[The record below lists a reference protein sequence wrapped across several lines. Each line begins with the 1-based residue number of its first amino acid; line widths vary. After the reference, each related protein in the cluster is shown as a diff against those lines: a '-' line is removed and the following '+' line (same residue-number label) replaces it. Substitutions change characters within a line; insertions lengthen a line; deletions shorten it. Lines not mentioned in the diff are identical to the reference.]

1 MSIRGIG
8 APGRGIHGPTGPD
21 LYAGACRGWP
31 ALRYAPPVAATLA
44 PTYVALIRD
53 RVRTP
58 SWIVAFL
65 PPESPEPT
73 VTSLLAALRASSL
86 GLKRSAVL
94 PEAEHEGAAF
104 ELELELEL
112 PGGAGRTARLWQ
124 QPKSEALDRLH
135 LESAKHDGSG
145 TPPVTASRFV
155 LGVGL
160 KFGDDPLGDYHLQ
173 LRLLDAVAPTAVSM
187 IDVDACVTRPG
198 AWLRETAQRQTPP
211 SPKSL
216 YSIHQVF
223 EEGRPGVWLH
233 THGLHRSGV
242 IELEMLDVPEGQA
255 LAMAQ
260 LINVVAPLFIERGV
274 PEVDEVFEAGRA
286 LPLFWRPWERCVARL
301 RNKALGGSADRQG
314 SVHELPSGVLYAP
327 RRRFLGLFGSD
338 AASPVVYSAMLGD
351 NPLLYVPTMETRRL
365 EMLSRERFED
375 FRALQAA
382 HAGQEKWVFLMK
394 LGYPVDGAEDDSRE
408 HLWFEV
414 HAIAGDRVDATL
426 INAPYA
432 VAQLTEGT
440 RGIHDLSLMSD
451 WTILCERGRFDPET
465 VKGLL
470 SS

>member
-1 MSIRGIG
+1 
-8 APGRGIHGPTGPD
+8 
-21 LYAGACRGWP
+21 
-31 ALRYAPPVAATLA
+31 VAATLA

-58 SWIVAFL
+58 SWAVVFL
-65 PPESPEPT
+65 PREEPEPT
-73 VTSLLAALRASSL
+73 VTSLLAALRESSL
-86 GLKRSAVL
+86 GLKSSAVL
-94 PEAEHEGAAF
+94 PVVEHEGASF
-104 ELELELEL
+104 ELEFVLE
-112 PGGAGRTARLWQ
+112 PPSGPARTVRLWQ
-124 QPKSEALDRLH
+124 QPKTEALSTLH
-135 LESAKHDGSG
+135 VESAKHDGSG
-145 TPPVTASRFV
+145 APPVTDSRYV
-155 LGVGL
+155 LGVAL
-160 KFGDDPLGDYHLQ
+160 KFGDDPLADYHLQ
-173 LRLLDAVAPTAVSM
+173 LKVLDVVAPAAVSM
-187 IDVDACVTRPG
+187 VDIDACVTRSG
-198 AWLRETAQRQTPP
+198 SWLRETARRQTPP

-274 PEVDEVFEAGRA
+274 PNVDEIFEAGRA
-286 LPLFWRPWERCVARL
+286 LPLFWRPWERSVARL
-301 RNKALGGSADRQG
+301 RKKALGGSADRQG

-327 RRRFLGLFGSD
+327 QKRFLGLLGSD
-338 AASPVVYSAMLGD
+338 AASPAVYAAMLGD

-365 EMLSRERFED
+365 EMLSRERFEE
-375 FRALQAA
+375 FRSLQAA

-394 LGYPVDGAEDDSRE
+394 LGYPVDGAADDSRE

-414 HAIAGDRVDATL
+414 HAIDGDRVDATL

-440 RGIHDLSLMSD
+440 RAFHDLALMSD

-465 VKGLL
+465 VTGLR

>member
-1 MSIRGIG
+1 MR
-8 APGRGIHGPTGPD
+8 RHGWT
-21 LYAGACRGWP
+21 RGWP

-338 AASPVVYSAMLGD
+338 AASPAVYSAMLGD